1 MCTISYRVSSFIA
14 GWQYLFEVD
23 KDYFFPVKKTTLASE
38 FLEVAILLK
47 KVRTVVY
54 HDMYVWCDGIFLVI
68 SRSLH

>member
-23 KDYFFPVKKTTLASE
+23 EDFPCKKKSTLASE

-47 KVRTVVY
+47 KVRTVVH